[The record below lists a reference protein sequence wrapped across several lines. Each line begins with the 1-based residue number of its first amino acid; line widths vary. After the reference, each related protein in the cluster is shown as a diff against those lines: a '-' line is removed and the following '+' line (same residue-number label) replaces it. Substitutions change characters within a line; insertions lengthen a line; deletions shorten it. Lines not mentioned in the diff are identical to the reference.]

1 MNKIFPFTEEQI
13 FLNPPNLH
21 QIQPSKDKWLS
32 NQNLKSNLK
41 PILDYRKKEK
51 SNDGIELV
59 KSTMLEWWRVDLSS
73 LNLDFEYAQIPAWR
87 LKFDDGEEKI
97 LHSHNGMTY
106 NL

>member
-1 MNKIFPFTEEQI
+1 MNQDPISKPLSKAQLIAI
-13 FLNPPNLH
+13 H
-21 QIQPSKDKWLS
+21 QLVDEVGRRQLQDFGTGVGFDT
-32 NQNLKSNLK
+32 
-41 PILDYRKKEK
+41 DYRKKEK